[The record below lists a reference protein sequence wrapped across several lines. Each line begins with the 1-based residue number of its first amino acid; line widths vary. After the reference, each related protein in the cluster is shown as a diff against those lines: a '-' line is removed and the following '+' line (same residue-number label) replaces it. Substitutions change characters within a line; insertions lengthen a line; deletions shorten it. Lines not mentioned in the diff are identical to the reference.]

1 MSNLKDYAT
10 STVAVAPS
18 PASSGTT
25 LEVETGHGA
34 RFPSAPFFLTAH
46 PPFEFP
52 TLDNAEKLL
61 VTAVDGDEF
70 TIDREEGDT
79 SAQAIEAGWR
89 VSNSLFLGDIPADFD
104 DLADGATNVA
114 FTTTL
119 KSKLD
124 NIEALADVTDATN
137 VNAAGATMNSD
148 TTLAGNGYFL
158 DEDTLSSNS
167 DTKVPSQQSVKAY
180 VDAAIVAAKAAL
192 YPVGSIYI
200 NRTSST
206 NPGTLL
212 GFGTWTQVTDK
223 MIMARGSTYT
233 ADGGAATHTH
243 ALTAARAALEV
254 TGTTLL
260 FDRDTTIP
268 FTATVKFAA
277 SGGSTENNAASRST
291 KLLGSTDSGSTIP
304 PMIVAYVWERTA

>member
-10 STVAVAPS
+10 STVAVAPD
-18 PASSGTT
+18 PAASGTT

-46 PPFEFP
+46 PPNEFP

-61 VTAVDGDEF
+61 VTAKSGDEF

-79 SAQAIEAGWR
+79 SAQSIEAGWR
-89 VSNSLFLGDIPADFD
+89 VSNSLFLGNIPADFD
-104 DLADGATNVA
+104 DLSDGATNVA

-124 NIEALADVTDATN
+124 NIEANADVTDATN
-137 VNAAGATMNSD
+137 VAAAGAVMESD
-148 TTLAGNGYFL
+148 TSTSSMNFVV
-158 DEDTLSSNS
+158 DEDNMASNS
-167 DTKVPSQQSVKAY
+167 DTKLSTQQSIKAY

-192 YPVGSIYI
+192 YPVGSIYV

-206 NPGTLL
+206 NPGILL
-212 GFGTWTQVTDK
+212 GFGTWTAITDK

-233 ADGGAATHTH
+233 ADGGNATHSHTLENGW
-243 ALTAARAALEV
+243 ADINLTSGEILHRRV
-254 TGTTLL
+254 TESFTYNV
-260 FDRDTTIP
+260 RH
-268 FTATVKFAA
+268 TAT
-277 SGGSTENNAASRST
+277 GGSTSSGST
-291 KLLGSTDSGSTIP
+291 AHSTLLHGSTDSESHIP
-304 PMIVAYVWERTA
+304 PNIVAYVWERTA